1 MVVLLVVGL
10 PVVLV
15 VVVAALVVVMLVDSL
30 LVVVAAVQAV
40 GVLRVGRAGGGRVDG
55 WSRGG
60 GEQRLPSQGAQDHLR
75 VPLLQ
80 GA

>member
-1 MVVLLVVGL
+1 MVVVVA
-10 PVVLV
+10 VL
-15 VVVAALVVVMLVDSL
+15 VVVAALVVLLVDSL
-30 LVVVAAVQAV
+30 LVVMAAVQAV
-40 GVLRVGRAGGGRVDG
+40 GVLRVGRVGGGRVDG

-60 GEQRLPSQGAQDHLR
+60 GGDQRLPPQGAQDHLR